1 MPSIAINDFVK
12 RQTKNSRFSYFDGT
26 WDELIKL
33 VEDNFNN
40 KIQGYR
46 DGVML
51 IPVPSNRFY
60 TSMCKIDKD
69 SILESKFEAR
79 REGEEPIKRTVVKNG
94 KKTPANFVKIVLYRH
109 DVLLENNEN
118 STDADWEIISIN
130 ASLVEN
136 EPMHPMTMA
145 RNMLN
150 KEGGTKA
157 EYTGQQFAES
167 LWFWKDYVLYEGD
180 EINND

>member
-1 MPSIAINDFVK
+1 MVSIDINDFVK

-26 WDELIKL
+26 WEELVELIK
-33 VEDNFNN
+33 DNFNN
-40 KIQGYR
+40 YRQGYR
-46 DGVML
+46 DGVIL
-51 IPVPSNRFY
+51 ISVPSKNFY
-60 TSMCKIDKD
+60 TSICKIEKD
-69 SILESKFEAR
+69 SILETKFEAR
-79 REGEEPIKRTVVKNG
+79 RDGEEPIKRTVIKNG
-94 KKTPANFVKIVLYRH
+94 KKTPARYVDIVLYRH

-130 ASLVEN
+130 ASIVEN

-157 EYTGQQFAES
+157 EYTGQQFAEA
-167 LWFWKDYVLYEGD
+167 LWFWKDYCLYGGE
-180 EINND
+180 E

>member
-1 MPSIAINDFVK
+1 MPSIAINEFVK

-26 WDELIKL
+26 WEELIKL
-33 VEDNFNN
+33 VQDNFNN
-40 KIQGYR
+40 QMKGYR
-46 DGVML
+46 DGIIL
-51 IPVPSNRFY
+51 IPVPSDRFY
-60 TSMCKIDKD
+60 TSMCKIGKD
-69 SILESKFEAR
+69 SILESKFESR

-94 KKTPANFVKIVLYRH
+94 KKTLANFVKIVLYRH

-118 STDADWEIISIN
+118 STDAEWEIISIN
-130 ASLVEN
+130 ASIVKN

>member
-1 MPSIAINDFVK
+1 MVNIEINEFVK

-26 WDELIKL
+26 WDELKII
-33 VEDNFNN
+33 VQNNFHN
-40 KIQGYR
+40 KKQGYR
-46 DGVML
+46 EGVIL
-51 IPVPSNRFY
+51 IPVPCDRFY
-60 TSMCKIDKD
+60 SSMCKIEND
-69 SILESKFEAR
+69 SIFETKFEAR
-79 REGEEPIKRTVVKNG
+79 RDDEEPVKTTVIKNG
-94 KKTPANFVKIVLYRH
+94 EKAPAKFVNIVLYRH

-118 STDADWEIISIN
+118 STEADWEIISIN

-157 EYTGQQFAES
+157 TYSGQEFAEA
-167 LWFWKDYVLYEGD
+167 LWFWKDYCMYGGD
-180 EINND
+180 EV